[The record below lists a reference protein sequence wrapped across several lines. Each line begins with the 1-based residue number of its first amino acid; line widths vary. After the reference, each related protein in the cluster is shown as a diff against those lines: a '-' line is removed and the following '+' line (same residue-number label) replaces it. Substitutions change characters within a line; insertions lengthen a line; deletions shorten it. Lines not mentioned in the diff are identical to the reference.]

1 LAIRMTRKPR
11 INEKWF
17 SHPLVL
23 LIVGAIISSILIPW
37 FTRGWQNYQQELEI
51 KKELVGDISE
61 AVMKLVMEVQSFE
74 IQLKNETLSGN
85 LSALKPQRE
94 KFNLLF
100 SELNEDY
107 REWEV
112 SSAVIGSQLRAYF
125 RDSEIAPKWGIFSQ
139 NLTRFYADTQ
149 TDYEDALYGSAN
161 ESWRDERERLLK
173 EKDELIRII
182 LDKPIYQSIL

>member
-1 LAIRMTRKPR
+1 MLK

-17 SHPLVL
+17 SHLLVL

-74 IQLKNETLSGN
+74 IGLLHGN
-85 LSALKPQRE
+85 LSCSSQSSPQMQ
-94 KFNLLF
+94 KFNQLLT
-100 SELNEDY
+100 ELNEDY

-112 SSAVIGSQLRAYF
+112 SSAVIGSQLRAHF
-125 RDSEIAPKWGIFSQ
+125 RDSEIA
-139 NLTRFYADTQ
+139 
-149 TDYEDALYGSAN
+149 
-161 ESWRDERERLLK
+161 LLVS
-173 EKDELIRII
+173 L
-182 LDKPIYQSIL
+182 SIACR